1 VARPTPVS
9 SAIWDIVTE
18 SGPCSVAKAAVV
30 SRMASRT
37 SRRCAS
43 MVLSHSF
50 GMPIAY
56 MTTGIMQNDLTKDKV
71 YDKVPVM
78 VTEYSQAMFPDSIE
92 AMPWQP

>member
-1 VARPTPVS
+1 
-9 SAIWDIVTE
+9 
-18 SGPCSVAKAAVV
+18 
-30 SRMASRT
+30 
-37 SRRCAS
+37 
-43 MVLSHSF
+43 
-50 GMPIAY
+50 MPIAY